1 MTKEQLKDAVIILT
15 TFATEQQEFA
25 TVDELTERGFP
36 WACIDILQMDTYKED
51 EDNEDEEPLLGYDV
65 ASSIINGLRAL
76 GYVLR

>member
-15 TFATEQQEFA
+15 TFATEQQEFVTA
-25 TVDELTERGFP
+25 DELTERMFP
-36 WACIDILQMDTYKED
+36 LACIDILQEDTYKED
-51 EDNEDEEPLLGYDV
+51 EDDEDEEPLLGYDV

>member
-15 TFATEQQEFA
+15 TFATEQQEFV

-65 ASSIINGLRAL
+65 TSSIINGLRAL

>member
-15 TFATEQQEFA
+15 TFATEQQEFVTA
-25 TVDELTERGFP
+25 DELTERGFP

>member
-15 TFATEQQEFA
+15 TFATEQQEFV

-36 WACIDILQMDTYKED
+36 WACIDILAMDTYKED

>member
-1 MTKEQLKDAVIILT
+1 MPLSFSPL
-15 TFATEQQEFA
+15 FAAEQQEFV

-76 GYVLR
+76 CYVLR

>member
-15 TFATEQQEFA
+15 TFATEQQEFVTA
-25 TVDELTERGFP
+25 DELTERRFP
-36 WACIDILQMDTYKED
+36 LACIDILQQDTYKED
-51 EDNEDEEPLLGYDV
+51 EDDEDEEPLLGYDV

>member
-15 TFATEQQEFA
+15 TFATEQQEFVTA
-25 TVDELTERGFP
+25 DELTERMFP
-36 WACIDILQMDTYKED
+36 LACIDILQQDTYKED
-51 EDNEDEEPLLGYDV
+51 EDDEDEEPLLGYDV

>member
-1 MTKEQLKDAVIILT
+1 M
-15 TFATEQQEFA
+15 
-25 TVDELTERGFP
+25 DELTERGFP

>member
-15 TFATEQQEFA
+15 TFATEQQEFV